1 MFSNLIEEDEGEI
14 FFMRGK
20 QFWKR
25 DFGGGSIAGTED
37 YSPGGCRAM
46 NPAVERGL
54 GLQRGP
60 SPSRPPV
67 VSRRRPQTVRKT
79 WSPGLT

>member
-1 MFSNLIEEDEGEI
+1 MLSNLIEEDEGEI

-20 QFWKR
+20 PFWER
-25 DFGGGSIAGTED
+25 GLEGGSTEGVED
-37 YSPGGCRAM
+37 YSPGGCRVM

-60 SPSRPPV
+60 SASLPPV
-67 VSRRRPQTVRKT
+67 VSRRRPQMVRKT